1 MGSDRPASSPLLR
14 GGGHS
19 CHYSLADRATVAKYP
34 GSPVPPAQN
43 HSHSL
48 RSLLPFLWEFRGRTL
63 LALAFLVIAKLAT
76 VTIPVALKLIVDRL
90 NPVHHSLLVLPLALL
105 IGYGLLRFAS
115 ILFGE
120 LRDLVFE
127 RAALR
132 AVRRIALRVFRH
144 LHDLDLTFHLERQT
158 GGLSRDIERGTRG
171 ISFVLSFMLFNILPT
186 LLEIALVLGIF
197 LWNFSAWFAFII
209 IISVVVY
216 IAFSILVTEWRMH
229 HVRRMNELDSK
240 ANTRAIDSL
249 LNYET
254 VKYFTNEDFEAQR
267 YDNEMAAWE
276 KEALKTQYSLST
288 LNSGQGLII
297 AAGVTAM
304 MLLAGYEV
312 VHGRMTLGD
321 FVMVNAYMV
330 QLFMPLNFLGFVYRE
345 MKRSIVDMERMFA
358 LLDRN
363 TQVAD
368 KAGAPA
374 LKVNHGDVRFEN
386 VRFGY
391 GKDREILHGVS
402 FAIPAGA
409 KVAVVGPS
417 GAGKST
423 LARLLFRFYD
433 AGDGRILVDSQD
445 IRDVTR
451 DSLRR
456 NIGIVPQ
463 DTVLFND
470 TIYYNIAY
478 GRPDATRSD
487 IERAAAMANLKQ
499 FIESLPQGY
508 ETLVGE
514 RGLKLSGGEK
524 QRVAIARA
532 MLKNPPILVFDEAT
546 SSLDSNA
553 EQAIL
558 VAMRELAEH
567 RTSLVI
573 AHRLS
578 TIVDADEIVVLD
590 HGAVVERGTH
600 RELLH
605 AGGLYAQLWTLQQ
618 REAEEKQKKAAEQ
631 PTPPAFALNG

>member
-1 MGSDRPASSPLLR
+1 M
-14 GGGHS
+14 
-19 CHYSLADRATVAKYP
+19 
-34 GSPVPPAQN
+34 PPALKS
-43 HSHSL
+43 SHTL
-48 RSLLPFLWEFRGRTL
+48 RSLLPFIWEFRGRAT
-63 LALAFLVIAKLAT
+63 LALVFLVIAKIAT
-76 VTIPVALKLIVDRL
+76 VLIPVALKHLVDDL
-90 NPVHHSLLVLPLALL
+90 NPVHHAALVLPVALL
-105 IGYGLLRFAS
+105 IGYGVLRFAS

-127 RAALR
+127 FAALR

-144 LHDLDLTFHLERQT
+144 LHDLDLAFHLERQT

-186 LLEIALVLGIF
+186 LLEIGLVLGIF
-197 LWNFSAWFAFII
+197 LWNFSAWFALII
-209 IISVVVY
+209 IVSVVCY
-216 IAFSILVTEWRMH
+216 ITFSILVTEWRLQHM
-229 HVRRMNELDSK
+229 RRMNELDSK
-240 ANTRAIDSL
+240 ANTRAVDSL

-254 VKYFTNEDFEAQR
+254 VKYFTNEDFEAHR
-267 YDNEMAAWE
+267 YDNEMASWE

-288 LNSGQGLII
+288 LNTGQGLII
-297 AAGVTAM
+297 ALGVIAM

-321 FVMVNAYMV
+321 FVMVNAYIV

-368 KAGAPA
+368 KPGAPS
-374 LKVNHGDVRFEN
+374 LKVSQGEIRFEN
-386 VRFGY
+386 LRFGY
-391 GKDREILHGVS
+391 NKDREILHGVS
-402 FAIPAGA
+402 FAVPAGS

-433 AGDGRILVDSQD
+433 ATGGRILVDGQD

-478 GRPDATRSD
+478 GRPDANRPD
-487 IERAAAMANLKQ
+487 IEQAAAMANLKQ
-499 FIESLPQGY
+499 FIEVLPQGY

-532 MLKNPPILVFDEAT
+532 ILKNPPILVFDEAT

-590 HGAVVERGTH
+590 QGAVVERGTH
-600 RELLH
+600 RELLRV
-605 AGGLYAQLWTLQQ
+605 GGLYAQLWALQQ

-631 PTPPAFALNG
+631 LASPAFALNG

>member
-1 MGSDRPASSPLLR
+1 MPDNRNNTLR
-14 GGGHS
+14 T
-19 CHYSLADRATVAKYP
+19 LI
-34 GSPVPPAQN
+34 
-43 HSHSL
+43 
-48 RSLLPFLWEFRGRTL
+48 PFLWEFRGRTL
-63 LALAFLVIAKLAT
+63 LALVFLVAAKLAT
-76 VTIPVALKLIVDRL
+76 VTIPVALKHIVDAL
-90 NPVHHSLLVLPLALL
+90 NPQHGGALVLPLALL
-105 IGYGLLRFAS
+105 IGYGALRFAS
-115 ILFGE
+115 TLFGE

-127 RAALR
+127 FAALR

-144 LHDLDLTFHLERQT
+144 LHDLDLAFHLERQT

-186 LLEIALVLGIF
+186 LLEIGLVTGIF
-197 LWNFSAWFAFII
+197 LWNFSAWFAAII
-209 IISVVVY
+209 LASVIVY
-216 IAFSILVTEWRMH
+216 IGFSIAVTEWRMK
-229 HVRRMNELDSK
+229 HVRQMNELDSK
-240 ANTRAIDSL
+240 ANTRAVDSL

-254 VKYFTNEDFEAQR
+254 VKYFTNEEFEARR
-267 YDNEMAAWE
+267 YDEQMAHWE

-288 LNSGQGLII
+288 LNSGQALII
-297 AAGVTAM
+297 GTGITAM
-304 MLLAGYEV
+304 MLLAGHEV
-312 VHGRMTLGD
+312 VRGRMSLGD

-345 MKRSIVDMERMFA
+345 MKRSIVDMERMFT
-358 LLDRN
+358 LLQRN
-363 TQVAD
+363 TQIAD
-368 KAGAPA
+368 KPGALPLPHA
-374 LKVNHGDVRFEN
+374 RGEIRFEN

-391 GKDREILHGVS
+391 GPDREILHGVNFS
-402 FAIPAGA
+402 VPAGT

-433 AGDGRILVDSQD
+433 VNAGRITIDGQD

-451 DSLRR
+451 DSVRR
-456 NIGIVPQ
+456 QLGIVPQ

-478 GRPDATRSD
+478 GRPDASRAD
-487 IERAAAMANLKQ
+487 IERAAELAHLKP
-499 FIESLPQGY
+499 FIEALPQGY
-508 ETLVGE
+508 DTLVGE

-532 MLKNPPILVFDEAT
+532 ILKNPPILVFDEAT

-558 VAMRELAEH
+558 VAMRAVAEH

-590 HGAVVERGTH
+590 QGAVAERGTH
-600 RELLH
+600 RELLR
-605 AGGLYAQLWTLQQ
+605 AGGLYAQLWALQQ
-618 REAEEKQKKAAEQ
+618 REAREKEKKTAEVAAVPEFQ
-631 PTPPAFALNG
+631 LQN

>member
-1 MGSDRPASSPLLR
+1 M
-14 GGGHS
+14 
-19 CHYSLADRATVAKYP
+19 
-34 GSPVPPAQN
+34 PPALN
-43 HSHSL
+43 RSHTL
-48 RSLLPFLWEFRGRTL
+48 RSLLPFIWEFRGRTV
-63 LALAFLVIAKLAT
+63 LALAFLVVAKIAT
-76 VTIPVALKLIVDRL
+76 VMIPVALKHLVDDL
-90 NPVHHSLLVLPLALL
+90 NPVNHAALVLPIALL
-105 IGYGLLRFAS
+105 IGYGVLRFAS
-115 ILFGE
+115 TLFGE

-127 RAALR
+127 FAALR

-144 LHDLDLTFHLERQT
+144 LHDLDLAFHLERQT

-186 LLEIALVLGIF
+186 LLEIGLVLGIF
-197 LWNFSAWFAFII
+197 LWNFSAWFALII
-209 IISVVVY
+209 VLSVVLY
-216 IAFSILVTEWRMH
+216 IAFSILVTEWRIQHM
-229 HVRRMNELDSK
+229 RRMNELDSK
-240 ANTRAIDSL
+240 ANTRAVDSL

-254 VKYFTNEDFEAQR
+254 VKYFTNEDFEAHR
-267 YDNEMAAWE
+267 YDKEMASWE

-288 LNSGQGLII
+288 LNSGQALII
-297 AAGVTAM
+297 ALGVIAM

-321 FVMVNAYMV
+321 FVMVNAYIV

-345 MKRSIVDMERMFA
+345 MKRSVVDMERMFA

-368 KAGAPA
+368 KPGAPE
-374 LKVNHGDVRFEN
+374 LQISQGEIRFEN

-391 GKDREILHGVS
+391 NQDREILHGVS
-402 FAIPAGA
+402 FAVPAGS

-433 AGDGRILVDSQD
+433 ATSGRILVDGQD

-470 TIYYNIAY
+470 TIYYNIIY
-478 GRPDATRSD
+478 GRPDANRS
-487 IERAAAMANLKQ
+487 EVEQAAAMANLKQ
-499 FIESLPQGY
+499 FIEVLPQGY

-590 HGAVVERGTH
+590 QGAVAERGTH
-600 RELLH
+600 RELLRV
-605 AGGLYAQLWTLQQ
+605 GGLYARLWALQQ

-631 PTPPAFALNG
+631 PVPPAFALNG

>member
-1 MGSDRPASSPLLR
+1 M
-14 GGGHS
+14 
-19 CHYSLADRATVAKYP
+19 
-34 GSPVPPAQN
+34 PPALN
-43 HSHSL
+43 RSHTL
-48 RSLLPFLWEFRGRTL
+48 RSLLPFIWEFRGRTM
-63 LALAFLVIAKLAT
+63 LALAFLVIAKIAT
-76 VTIPVALKLIVDRL
+76 VMIPVALKHLVDDL
-90 NPVHHSLLVLPLALL
+90 NPVHHAALVLPIALL
-105 IGYGLLRFAS
+105 IGYGVLRFAS
-115 ILFGE
+115 TLFGE

-127 RAALR
+127 FAALR

-144 LHDLDLTFHLERQT
+144 LHDLDLAFHLERQT

-186 LLEIALVLGIF
+186 LLEIGLVLGIF
-197 LWNFSAWFAFII
+197 LWNFSAWFALII
-209 IISVVVY
+209 VLSVVLY
-216 IAFSILVTEWRMH
+216 IAFSILVTEWRIQHM
-229 HVRRMNELDSK
+229 RRMNELDSK
-240 ANTRAIDSL
+240 ANTRAVDSL

-254 VKYFTNEDFEAQR
+254 VKYFTNEDFEARR
-267 YDNEMAAWE
+267 YDNEMASWE

-288 LNSGQGLII
+288 LNSGQALII
-297 AAGVTAM
+297 ALGVIAM

-312 VHGRMTLGD
+312 VQGRMTLGD
-321 FVMVNAYMV
+321 FVMVNAYIV

-345 MKRSIVDMERMFA
+345 MKRSVVDMERMFA

-368 KAGAPA
+368 KPGAPA
-374 LKVNHGDVRFEN
+374 LKISQGEIRFEN

-391 GKDREILHGVS
+391 NKDREILHGVS
-402 FAIPAGA
+402 FAVPTGS

-433 AGDGRILVDSQD
+433 ATDGRILIDGQD

-470 TIYYNIAY
+470 TIYYNIIY
-478 GRPDATRSD
+478 GRPDAARS
-487 IERAAAMANLKQ
+487 EVEQAAAMANLTQ
-499 FIESLPQGY
+499 FIEVLPQGY

-532 MLKNPPILVFDEAT
+532 ILKNPPILVFDEAT

-558 VAMRELAEH
+558 VAMRQLAEH

-590 HGAVVERGTH
+590 QGAVAERGTH
-600 RELLH
+600 RELLRV
-605 AGGLYAQLWTLQQ
+605 GGLYAQLWALQQ

-631 PTPPAFALNG
+631 PVPPEFALNG

>member
-1 MGSDRPASSPLLR
+1 MASASK
-14 GGGHS
+14 H
-19 CHYSLADRATVAKYP
+19 
-34 GSPVPPAQN
+34 N
-43 HSHSL
+43 HTL
-48 RSLLPFLWEFRGRTL
+48 GTLLPFVWEFRGRAL
-63 LALAFLVIAKLAT
+63 LALVFLVIAKIAT
-76 VTIPVALKLIVDRL
+76 VLIPVALKHLVDDL
-90 NPVHHSLLVLPLALL
+90 NPVQHAALVLPLALL
-105 IGYGLLRFAS
+105 IGYGALRFAS
-115 ILFGE
+115 TLFGE

-127 RAALR
+127 FAALR

-144 LHDLDLTFHLERQT
+144 LHDLDLAFHLERQT

-197 LWNFSAWFAFII
+197 LWNFSAWFALII
-209 IISVVVY
+209 ALSLVLY
-216 IAFSILVTEWRMH
+216 IGFSIAVTEWRLQ

-240 ANTRAIDSL
+240 ANTRAVDSL
-249 LNYET
+249 INYET
-254 VKYFTNEDFEAQR
+254 VKYFTNEEFEAGR
-267 YDNEMAAWE
+267 YDREMAAWE
-276 KEALKTQYSLST
+276 TEALRTQYSLST
-288 LNSGQGLII
+288 LNSGQALII
-297 AAGVTAM
+297 ALGVTAM

-312 VHGRMTLGD
+312 VHAKMTLGD

-345 MKRSIVDMERMFA
+345 MKRSLVDMERMFA
-358 LLDRN
+358 LLDRH

-368 KAGAPA
+368 KPEARA
-374 LKVNHGDVRFEN
+374 LQVARGEIRFDS

-391 GKDREILHGVS
+391 GPDREILHGVS
-402 FAIPAGA
+402 FSVPAGK

-433 AGDGRILVDSQD
+433 STGGRILIDGQD
-445 IRDVTR
+445 IRAVTR

-456 NIGIVPQ
+456 QLGIVPQ

-470 TIYYNIAY
+470 TVYYNIAY
-478 GRPDATRSD
+478 GRPDAPRAD

-499 FIESLPQGY
+499 FIASLPQGY
-508 ETLVGE
+508 DTLVGE

-532 MLKNPPILVFDEAT
+532 ILKNPPILVFDEAT

-558 VAMRELAEH
+558 SSLRELAEH

-578 TIVDADEIVVLD
+578 TIVDADDIVVLD
-590 HGAVVERGTH
+590 QGRIAEHGTH
-600 RELLH
+600 RELLR

-618 REAEEKQKKAAEQ
+618 REAEEREKQAAE
-631 PTPPAFALNG
+631 PAPPAFALNA

>member
-1 MGSDRPASSPLLR
+1 M
-14 GGGHS
+14 
-19 CHYSLADRATVAKYP
+19 
-34 GSPVPPAQN
+34 PPALKR
-43 HSHSL
+43 SHTL
-48 RSLLPFLWEFRGRTL
+48 RSLLPFIWEFRGRTL
-63 LALAFLVIAKLAT
+63 LALIFLVIAKIAT
-76 VTIPVALKLIVDRL
+76 VLIPVALKHLVDDL
-90 NPVHHSLLVLPLALL
+90 NPVVHHTALVLPVALL

-115 ILFGE
+115 TLFGE

-127 RAALR
+127 FAALR

-144 LHDLDLTFHLERQT
+144 LHDLDLAFHLERQT

-186 LLEIALVLGIF
+186 LLEIGLVLGIF
-197 LWNFSAWFAFII
+197 LWNFSAWFALII
-209 IISVVVY
+209 IVSVVCY
-216 IAFSILVTEWRMH
+216 IAFSILVTEWRLQHM
-229 HVRRMNELDSK
+229 RRMNELDSK
-240 ANTRAIDSL
+240 ANTRAVDSL

-254 VKYFTNEDFEAQR
+254 VKYFTNEDFEAHR
-267 YDNEMAAWE
+267 YDNEMASWE
-276 KEALKTQYSLST
+276 QEALKTQYSLST

-297 AAGVTAM
+297 ALGVIAM

-321 FVMVNAYMV
+321 FVMVNAYIV

-368 KAGAPA
+368 KPGAPT
-374 LKVNHGDVRFEN
+374 LKVSQGEIRFEN
-386 VRFGY
+386 LRFGY

-402 FAIPAGA
+402 FAVPAGS

-433 AGDGRILVDSQD
+433 ASGGRILVDGQD

-478 GRPDATRSD
+478 GRPDANRSD
-487 IERAAAMANLKQ
+487 IEQAAAMANLKQ
-499 FIESLPQGY
+499 FIEVLPQGY

-532 MLKNPPILVFDEAT
+532 ILKNPPILVFDEAT

-590 HGAVVERGTH
+590 QGAVAERGTH
-600 RELLH
+600 RELLRI
-605 AGGLYAQLWTLQQ
+605 GGLYAQLWTLQQ

>member
-1 MGSDRPASSPLLR
+1 MPSALK
-14 GGGHS
+14 
-19 CHYSLADRATVAKYP
+19 T
-34 GSPVPPAQN
+34 
-43 HSHSL
+43 SHTL
-48 RSLLPFLWEFRGRTL
+48 RSLLPFIWEFRGRAM
-63 LALAFLVIAKLAT
+63 LALAFLVFAKIAT
-76 VTIPVALKLIVDRL
+76 VLIPVALKHLVDDL
-90 NPVHHSLLVLPLALL
+90 NPVHHAALVLPLALL
-105 IGYGLLRFAS
+105 IGYGALRFAS

-127 RAALR
+127 FAALR

-144 LHDLDLTFHLERQT
+144 LHDLDLAFHLERQT

-186 LLEIALVLGIF
+186 LLEIGLVLGIF
-197 LWNFSAWFAFII
+197 LWNFSVWFAVVII
-209 IISVVVY
+209 AAVVIY
-216 IAFSILVTEWRMH
+216 IAFSIAVTEWRMQ
-229 HVRRMNELDSK
+229 HVRRMNEQDSR
-240 ANTRAIDSL
+240 ANTRAVDSL

-267 YDNEMAAWE
+267 YDKEMSVWE

-288 LNSGQGLII
+288 LNSGQALII
-297 AAGVTAM
+297 ALGVTAM

-368 KAGAPA
+368 KPGAPV
-374 LKVNHGDVRFEN
+374 LKVNQGEIRFEN

-391 GKDREILHGVS
+391 SKEREILHGVS
-402 FAIPAGA
+402 FTVPAGN

-423 LARLLFRFYD
+423 LARLMFRFYD
-433 AGDGRILVDSQD
+433 ASDGRILIDGQD

-470 TIYYNIAY
+470 SIYYNIAY
-478 GRPDATRSD
+478 GRPDSNRSD
-487 IERAAAMANLKQ
+487 IEQAAAMANLKQ
-499 FIESLPQGY
+499 FIDSLPQAY
-508 ETLVGE
+508 ETMVGE

-558 VAMRELAEH
+558 AAMRQLAEH

-590 HGAVVERGTH
+590 KGAIVERGTH
-600 RELLH
+600 RELLRV
-605 AGGLYAQLWTLQQ
+605 GGLYAQLWTLQQ

-631 PTPPAFALNG
+631 PAPPAFALN

>member
-1 MGSDRPASSPLLR
+1 MSPIPQR
-14 GGGHS
+14 
-19 CHYSLADRATVAKYP
+19 
-34 GSPVPPAQN
+34 
-43 HSHSL
+43 SHTL

-63 LALAFLVIAKLAT
+63 LALVFLVVAKLAT
-76 VTIPVALKLIVDRL
+76 VMIPVALKHLVDEL
-90 NPVHHSLLVLPLALL
+90 NPVQHAVLVLPVALL
-105 IGYGLLRFAS
+105 IGYGALRFS
-115 ILFGE
+115 STLFGE

-127 RAALR
+127 FAALR

-144 LHDLDLTFHLERQT
+144 LHDLDLAFHLERQT

-186 LLEIALVLGIF
+186 LLEIGLVLGIF
-197 LWNFSAWFAFII
+197 LWNFSAWFALII
-209 IISVVVY
+209 VLSVVCY
-216 IAFSILVTEWRMH
+216 IAFSIFVTEWRIQHM
-229 HVRRMNELDSK
+229 RRMNELDSR
-240 ANTRAIDSL
+240 ANTRAVDSL

-254 VKYFTNEDFEAQR
+254 VKYFTNEDFEAGR
-267 YDNEMAAWE
+267 YDKEMASWE

-288 LNSGQGLII
+288 LNSGQALII
-297 AAGVTAM
+297 ALGVTAM

-321 FVMVNAYMV
+321 FVMVNAYIV

-345 MKRSIVDMERMFA
+345 MKRSVVDMERMFA
-358 LLDRN
+358 LLERH

-368 KAGAPA
+368 KPGAPV
-374 LKVNHGDVRFEN
+374 LRINRGEIRFEN
-386 VRFGY
+386 LRFGY
-391 GKDREILHGVS
+391 NQDREILHGVS
-402 FAIPAGA
+402 FPVPAGS

-433 AGDGRILVDSQD
+433 AGSGRILIDGQD

-470 TIYYNIAY
+470 TIYYNIVY
-478 GRPDATRSD
+478 GRPDAS
-487 IERAAAMANLKQ
+487 RAEVEQAADMAHLRQ
-499 FIESLPQGY
+499 FIEKLPQGY
-508 ETLVGE
+508 ETTVGE

-532 MLKNPPILVFDEAT
+532 ILKNPPILVFDEAT

-558 VAMRELAEH
+558 AALRQLAEH

-578 TIVDADEIVVLD
+578 TVVDADEIVVLD
-590 HGAVVERGTH
+590 QGAVAERGTH
-600 RELLH
+600 RELLRS
-605 AGGLYAQLWTLQQ
+605 GGLYAQLWALQQ
-618 REAEEKQKKAAEQ
+618 REAEEKKKQESEK
-631 PTPPAFALNG
+631 PAPASFALQS

>member
-1 MGSDRPASSPLLR
+1 MPTRRNQTLR
-14 GGGHS
+14 T
-19 CHYSLADRATVAKYP
+19 LI
-34 GSPVPPAQN
+34 
-43 HSHSL
+43 
-48 RSLLPFLWEFRGRTL
+48 PFIWEFRGRAM
-63 LALAFLVIAKLAT
+63 LALVFLVAAKLAT
-76 VTIPVALKLIVDRL
+76 VTIPVALKHIVDAL
-90 NPVHHSLLVLPLALL
+90 NPKHGEALVLPLALL
-105 IGYGLLRFAS
+105 IGYGALRFAS
-115 ILFGE
+115 TLFGE

-127 RAALR
+127 FAALR
-132 AVRRIALRVFRH
+132 AVRRVALRVFRH
-144 LHDLDLTFHLERQT
+144 LHDLDLAFHLERQT

-186 LLEIALVLGIF
+186 LLEIGLVTGIF
-197 LWNFSAWFAFII
+197 LWNFSAWFAVII
-209 IISVVVY
+209 LTSVVVY
-216 IAFSILVTEWRMH
+216 IGFSIAVTEWRMS

-254 VKYFTNEDFEAQR
+254 VKYFTNEEFEAQR
-267 YDNEMAAWE
+267 YDDQMAHWE

-288 LNSGQGLII
+288 LNSGQALII
-297 AAGVTAM
+297 GTGITAM
-304 MLLAGYEV
+304 MLLAGQQV
-312 VHGRMTLGD
+312 VRGSMSLGD

-345 MKRSIVDMERMFA
+345 MKRSIVDMERMFS
-358 LLDRN
+358 LLERH
-363 TQVAD
+363 TQIAD
-368 KAGAPA
+368 KPGAQPLPHA
-374 LKVNHGDVRFEN
+374 RGEIRFEN

-391 GKDREILHGVS
+391 GPDREILHGVN
-402 FAIPAGA
+402 FTVPAGR

-433 AGDGRILVDSQD
+433 VNAGRITIDGRD

-456 NIGIVPQ
+456 QLGIVPQ

-478 GRPDATRSD
+478 GRPDATRAE
-487 IERAAAMANLKQ
+487 IERAAELAHLKP

-508 ETLVGE
+508 DTLVGE

-532 MLKNPPILVFDEAT
+532 ILKNPPVLVFDEAT

-558 VAMRELAEH
+558 VAMRAVAEH

-590 HGAVVERGTH
+590 RGAVAERGTH
-600 RELLH
+600 RELLR
-605 AGGLYAQLWTLQQ
+605 AGGLYAQMWALQQ
-618 REAEEKQKKAAEQ
+618 REAKEKEREQQAAEAAAIPGFQ
-631 PTPPAFALNG
+631 LQH

>member
-1 MGSDRPASSPLLR
+1 MPSALK
-14 GGGHS
+14 
-19 CHYSLADRATVAKYP
+19 T
-34 GSPVPPAQN
+34 
-43 HSHSL
+43 SHTL
-48 RSLLPFLWEFRGRTL
+48 RSLLPFIWEFRGRAM
-63 LALAFLVIAKLAT
+63 LALAFLVIAKIAT
-76 VTIPVALKLIVDRL
+76 VLIPVALKHLVDDL
-90 NPVHHSLLVLPLALL
+90 NPVHHTALVLPLALL
-105 IGYGLLRFAS
+105 IGYGALRFAS

-127 RAALR
+127 FAALR

-144 LHDLDLTFHLERQT
+144 LHDLDLAFHLERQT

-186 LLEIALVLGIF
+186 LLEIGLVLGIF
-197 LWNFSAWFAFII
+197 LWNFSVWFA
-209 IISVVVY
+209 VVIVVAVLTY
-216 IAFSILVTEWRMH
+216 IAFSIAVTEWRMQ
-229 HVRRMNELDSK
+229 HVRRMNEQDSK
-240 ANTRAIDSL
+240 ANTRAVDSL

-254 VKYFTNEDFEAQR
+254 VKYFTNEEFEAQR
-267 YDNEMAAWE
+267 YDQEMSIWE

-288 LNSGQGLII
+288 LNSGQALII
-297 AAGVTAM
+297 ALGVTAM

-368 KAGAPA
+368 KPGAPA
-374 LKVNHGDVRFEN
+374 LKVHQGDIRFEN

-391 GKDREILHGVS
+391 NKDREILHGVS
-402 FAIPAGA
+402 FTVPAGK

-423 LARLLFRFYD
+423 LARLMFRFYD
-433 AGDGRILVDSQD
+433 ANDGRILIDGQD

-456 NIGIVPQ
+456 HIGIVPQ

-478 GRPDATRSD
+478 GRPDANRSD
-487 IERAAAMANLKQ
+487 IEQAAAMASLKQ
-499 FIESLPQGY
+499 FIDSLPQAY
-508 ETLVGE
+508 DTRVGE

-558 VAMRELAEH
+558 AAMRQLAEH

-590 HGAVVERGTH
+590 KGAIVERGTH
-600 RELLH
+600 RELLRV
-605 AGGLYAQLWTLQQ
+605 GGLYAQLWALQQ
-618 REAEEKQKKAAEQ
+618 REAEEKQKKAAE
-631 PTPPAFALNG
+631 PTPAAFALNG

>member
-1 MGSDRPASSPLLR
+1 MPDNRNSTLR
-14 GGGHS
+14 T
-19 CHYSLADRATVAKYP
+19 LI
-34 GSPVPPAQN
+34 
-43 HSHSL
+43 
-48 RSLLPFLWEFRGRTL
+48 PFLWEFRGRTL
-63 LALAFLVIAKLAT
+63 LALVFLVAAKLAT
-76 VTIPVALKLIVDRL
+76 VTIPVALKHIVDAL
-90 NPVHHSLLVLPLALL
+90 NPKHGGALVLPLALL
-105 IGYGLLRFAS
+105 LGYGVLRFAS
-115 ILFGE
+115 TLFGE

-127 RAALR
+127 FAALR

-144 LHDLDLTFHLERQT
+144 LHDLDLAFHLERQT

-186 LLEIALVLGIF
+186 LLEIGLVTGIF
-197 LWNFSAWFAFII
+197 LWNFSAWFALII
-209 IISVVVY
+209 LISVVVY
-216 IAFSILVTEWRMH
+216 IGFSITVTEWRMK
-229 HVRRMNELDSK
+229 HVRQMNELDSK

-254 VKYFTNEDFEAQR
+254 VKYFTNEEFEASR
-267 YDNEMAAWE
+267 YDEQMAHWE

-288 LNSGQGLII
+288 LNSGQAFII
-297 AAGVTAM
+297 GIGVTAM
-304 MLLAGYEV
+304 MLLAGHEV
-312 VHGRMTLGD
+312 VRGSMSLGD

-330 QLFMPLNFLGFVYRE
+330 QLFMPLNFLGFVYRQ
-345 MKRSIVDMERMFA
+345 MKQSLVDMERMFK
-358 LLDRN
+358 LLGRN
-363 TQVAD
+363 TQIAD
-368 KAGAPA
+368 KPGAVPLRHA
-374 LKVNHGDVRFEN
+374 RGDIRFEN

-391 GKDREILHGVS
+391 GPDREILHGVN
-402 FAIPAGA
+402 FTVPAGT

-433 AGDGRILVDSQD
+433 VNAGRITIDGQD

-451 DSLRR
+451 DSVRHQL
-456 NIGIVPQ
+456 GIVPQ

-478 GRPDATRSD
+478 GRPGASHAD
-487 IERAAAMANLKQ
+487 IEHAAELAHLKP
-499 FIESLPQGY
+499 FIEALPQGY
-508 ETLVGE
+508 DTLVGE

-532 MLKNPPILVFDEAT
+532 ILKNPPILVFDEAT

-558 VAMRELAEH
+558 VAMRAVAEH

-590 HGAVVERGTH
+590 QGAIAERGTH

-605 AGGLYAQLWTLQQ
+605 AGGLYSQLWTLQQ
-618 REAEEKQKKAAEQ
+618 REAKEKEKEQ
-631 PTPPAFALNG
+631 QTAVPEFQLQN

>member
-1 MGSDRPASSPLLR
+1 MYGARPLASQALFRGRQARVIITAPHPVSGTRMASASKPNHTLR
-14 GGGHS
+14 
-19 CHYSLADRATVAKYP
+19 T
-34 GSPVPPAQN
+34 
-43 HSHSL
+43 
-48 RSLLPFLWEFRGRTL
+48 LLPFVWEFRGRAL
-63 LALAFLVIAKLAT
+63 LALAFLVIAKIAT
-76 VTIPVALKLIVDRL
+76 VLIPVALKHLVDDL
-90 NPVHHSLLVLPLALL
+90 NPVQHAALVLPLALL
-105 IGYGLLRFAS
+105 VGYGALRFAS
-115 ILFGE
+115 TLFGE

-127 RAALR
+127 FAALR

-144 LHDLDLTFHLERQT
+144 LHDLDLAFHLERQT

-197 LWNFSAWFAFII
+197 LWNFSAWFALII
-209 IISVVVY
+209 VASVAIYV
-216 IAFSILVTEWRMH
+216 AFSIAVTEWRMQ
-229 HVRRMNELDSK
+229 HVRRMNEQDSR
-240 ANTRAIDSL
+240 ANTRAVDSL

-254 VKYFTNEDFEAQR
+254 VKYFTNEDFEAGR
-267 YDNEMAAWE
+267 YDNEMALWE

-288 LNSGQGLII
+288 LNSGQALII
-297 AAGVTAM
+297 ALGVTAM

-363 TQVAD
+363 TQIAD
-368 KAGAPA
+368 KPGAQA
-374 LKVNHGDVRFEN
+374 LNVRRGEIRFEN
-386 VRFGY
+386 LRFGY

-402 FAIPAGA
+402 FSVPAGK

-433 AGDGRILVDSQD
+433 ASDGRILIDGRD

-456 NIGIVPQ
+456 HIGIVPQ

-478 GRPDATRSD
+478 GQPDANRSD
-487 IERAAAMANLKQ
+487 IEQAADMANLKQ
-499 FIESLPQGY
+499 FIDSLPQGY
-508 ETLVGE
+508 DTLVGE

-532 MLKNPPILVFDEAT
+532 ILKNPPILIFDEAT

-558 VAMRELAEH
+558 SSLRELAEH

-590 HGAVVERGTH
+590 RGAVAERGSH
-600 RELLH
+600 RELLRV
-605 AGGLYAQLWTLQQ
+605 GGLYAQLWTLQQ
-618 REAEEKQKKAAEQ
+618 REAEEREKKSAE
-631 PTPPAFALNG
+631 PAPAFALNG